1 MNSWAELGVG
11 ELDDFGY
18 GVSTGWVSIEDGR
31 TFIRQFE
38 TPHFV
43 VNMTAAV
50 GEVNPKWGTRIRFDV
65 DEVLPDM
72 LAAQDLVKSLGY
84 PSRKGDPATYKVWSR
99 ALTAQGRRFK
109 QIIAEVK
116 AESPELAALFTDWG
130 GCSFA
135 HGSSRPDPVIRGLPM
150 IRTIATLDGAVLAAW
165 IGAVFVSK
173 RDSYTEELAQRRI
186 SGAI

>member
-1 MNSWAELGVG
+1 MKSWAELGVG

-18 GVSTGWVSIEDGR
+18 GVSTGWVAIEDGR

-50 GEVNPKWGTRIRFDV
+50 GEVNPRWGTRIRFDV

-99 ALTAQGRRFK
+99 ALTAQGRKFK

-116 AESPELAALFTDWG
+116 AESPELSALFTDWG

-135 HGSSRPDPVIRGLPM
+135 HGEDRPDPVIRGLPM
-150 IRTIATLDGAVLAAW
+150 IRAIATLEGDVRAAW
-165 IGAVFVSK
+165 IGAVFIHK
-173 RDSYTEELAQRRI
+173 RDSYTEELAQRRM
-186 SGAI
+186 SELR